1 MQETWVPSLSQEEIP
16 WSGNGNPLQ
25 NPCLENPM
33 DKGICPGGLQSTG
46 LQRVRHN
53 EVIQQQSLSGTLLT
67 RKTLSQASIHFR
79 KRKKNWDPWRECL
92 SITMSNFPNRQSS
105 QMRGDS
111 WIPIKHSYTNKLVH
125 DEEGWDRV
133 GLDRGW
139 WAWWCKQRQTLRSSP
154 GNQTSTDQSILL
166 SFQLYLLLSSFVY
179 KRRNI
184 KRKNYIQAQSKSQW
198 GNIVINIC

>member
-1 MQETWVPSLSQEEIP
+1 MQETWVPSLSQVEIP

-53 EVIQQQSLSGTLLT
+53 EVIQQQPLSGTLLT

-133 GLDRGW
+133 WLDGGGGPGDVSKDKLWEAHR
-139 WAWWCKQRQTLRSSP
+139 ATKPPLISPFCYLFSYICSSPLLFTKEETLRGKTIFKHKAKVS
-154 GNQTSTDQSILL
+154 GEI
-166 SFQLYLLLSSFVY
+166 
-179 KRRNI
+179 
-184 KRKNYIQAQSKSQW
+184 
-198 GNIVINIC
+198 